1 MCCWDSIFEFGRYF
15 QVVLKL
21 LVVVEKLF
29 REKFGNPDIFDGGSA
44 SLEMLKVF
52 FFFLPIK
59 AGAQGKVDVNVNV
72 CVGAWDLRPTQLLC
86 EQDDNEQWKYR
97 HIYAVVPSG
106 KSATACLH
114 SRVGCIVTVHR

>member
-1 MCCWDSIFEFGRYF
+1 MCCWDSIFGFGRYF

-52 FFFLPIK
+52 FFFLPIQ
-59 AGAQGKVDVNVNV
+59 AGAQGKVDVNV
-72 CVGAWDLRPTQLLC
+72 CVAALDLRPTQLLC
-86 EQDDNEQWKYR
+86 ENYREQ
-97 HIYAVVPSG
+97 
-106 KSATACLH
+106 
-114 SRVGCIVTVHR
+114 